1 MSPVNYGEQDLSEV
15 WVCLSAINR
24 RMSSGKK
31 HCIEEE
37 VSSASRSAAS
47 SGIVKINERTGW
59 SAAILNQFVTE
70 FRPASIIREGAYLEG
85 AIMGQAPIYE
95 RINRAGLYSSKARE
109 SPRPGPAVMRA
120 GNHLA
125 VVCLSFGAAF
135 AAFVSGSLDQR
146 IGNLFFFGLI
156 PAVGFY
162 AGGYILGQL
171 LVFGVELCDM
181 IMARCFRYAVRLVN
195 DLLSWAGTHVS
206 NLLTEAAR
214 TKRSQRN

>member
-1 MSPVNYGEQDLSEV
+1 
-15 WVCLSAINR
+15 
-24 RMSSGKK
+24 
-31 HCIEEE
+31 
-37 VSSASRSAAS
+37 
-47 SGIVKINERTGW
+47 
-59 SAAILNQFVTE
+59 
-70 FRPASIIREGAYLEG
+70 
-85 AIMGQAPIYE
+85 
-95 RINRAGLYSSKARE
+95 
-109 SPRPGPAVMRA
+109 MRA

-162 AGGYILGQL
+162 AGGHILGQV

-195 DLLSWAGTHVS
+195 HLFKVGRHACLELADRGRPHQMKPAELTPSALL
-206 NLLTEAAR
+206 AAEGQG
-214 TKRSQRN
+214 SHPQ